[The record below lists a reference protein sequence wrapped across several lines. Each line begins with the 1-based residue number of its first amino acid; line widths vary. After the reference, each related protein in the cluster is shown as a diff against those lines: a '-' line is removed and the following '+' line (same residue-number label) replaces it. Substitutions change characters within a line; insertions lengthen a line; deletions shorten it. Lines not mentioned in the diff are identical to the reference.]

1 MPHGATYG
9 ARYHPGKAKHA
20 KAGKKSKKRKTMSRN
35 RDPQTG
41 RIPRFF
47 AAVAPDVTYRKLTYV
62 SRVVVEP
69 AASALNP
76 TTVND
81 HQFRANSLYD
91 PDYTVVASLNPLS
104 TQNHQPLGFD
114 ELMQIYSKYQ
124 VLGSKITCTF
134 CPNHYDIQTGGTDED
149 GKAGTAANELT
160 AQQPALLVGIA
171 RRDTSEGS
179 MGSKPTLVIENKE
192 GVHAVVTHG
201 QTKKMTYTFDA
212 TRDFPVR
219 STDWSEQAGLV
230 NSSPALGMWFNV
242 WCACVNPNS
251 INANGV
257 AVLVSIEYNAK
268 FFDKVQLEAS

>member
-1 MPHGATYG
+1 MPTSKRHGFTYPRG
-9 ARYHPGKAKHA
+9 LAPKGMAR
-20 KAGKKSKKRKTMSRN
+20 KKRKRTPKTN

-76 TTVND
+76 TAVND

-149 GKAGTAANELT
+149 GKAGTNANELT
-160 AQQPALLVGIA
+160 AQQPALLCGIA

-179 MGSKPTLVIENKE
+179 SR
-192 GVHAVVTHG
+192 
-201 QTKKMTYTFDA
+201 TK
-212 TRDFPVR
+212 RV
-219 STDWSEQAGLV
+219 STQWSHTDR
-230 NSSPALGMWFNV
+230 PRR
-242 WCACVNPNS
+242 
-251 INANGV
+251 
-257 AVLVSIEYNAK
+257 
-268 FFDKVQLEAS
+268 